1 VRWLPILF
9 AALCRVRCSTALVQR
24 RVFPEQPFNFF
35 ARLRENLL
43 TMCRAVHWRGHSD
56 RRSGHR
62 NLGKDALFQIQELIQ
77 PLRGKDSPQEHARVQ
92 TPDPVDAPMA
102 LDKPH
107 RVPWNIQIDDV
118 AALLKI
124 DALGEHVRSAP
135 ATNRMAFASRCEIQG
150 RASRRHRLSACSK
163 LSTPRNR
170 ALGLGLS
177 VCRST
182 IEAHNGRLWVSPNLP
197 RGAIFRF
204 IVPAHDGVCGPA
216 AAPDLETSVRG
227 MIRRS

>member
-1 VRWLPILF
+1 
-9 AALCRVRCSTALVQR
+9 
-24 RVFPEQPFNFF
+24 
-35 ARLRENLL
+35 
-43 TMCRAVHWRGHSD
+43 MCRAVHWRGHSD

-163 LSTPRNR
+163 LSTARNR
-170 ALGLGLS
+170 AVWDLG
-177 VCRST
+177 CRS
-182 IEAHNGRLWVSPNLP
+182 AGRLLKRITDDYGRALICHVALSSASLP
-197 RGAIFRF
+197 
-204 IVPAHDGVCGPA
+204 
-216 AAPDLETSVRG
+216 LL
-227 MIRRS
+227 IRRPHREWTSTSTSSSLSQIFGCGGRFQPGSGWHPP